1 MRALREAAMTKTA
14 PQSQVSRGRLVLL
27 DSAVRE
33 ARKFVVRFLYLWILF
48 ALFALHKS
56 ILLPD
61 AGIIYG
67 QGFAV
72 VNAFVLAKV
81 MLVGDNLHVGE
92 KFDTRPLIYPVLF
105 KSALFAIILVCFD
118 LIEEVVVGSLH
129 GKSIGESIGSIG
141 GGTLEGILSVGII
154 MFVVL
159 IPYFAFREMA
169 KVVGERQMRE
179 LLFVR
184 RIELGAVSS
193 QGVRSQ

>member
-1 MRALREAAMTKTA
+1 MTKTSL
-14 PQSQVSRGRLVLL
+14 QSRVPHVPGALIDGV
-27 DSAVRE
+27 VRE

-61 AGIIYG
+61 EGIIYG

-92 KFDTRPLIYPVLF
+92 KFDTRPLVYPVLF

-118 LIEEVVVGSLH
+118 LIEEIVVGSWR
-129 GKSIGESIGSIG
+129 GKSIAESIWSVG
-141 GGTLEGILSVGII
+141 GGTLEGILSVGVI

-184 RIELGAVSS
+184 RTELGAVSS
-193 QGVRSQ
+193 QGVRPQ

>member
-1 MRALREAAMTKTA
+1 MTKTGS
-14 PQSQVSRGRLVLL
+14 QSRMSRARVVLV
-27 DSAVRE
+27 DGAVRE
-33 ARKFVVRFLYLWILF
+33 ARKFAVRFLYLWILF

-61 AGIIYG
+61 TGIIHG
-67 QGFAV
+67 QGFAAL
-72 VNAFVLAKV
+72 NAFVLAKV

-92 KFDTRPLIYPVLF
+92 NFDARPLVYPVLF

-118 LIEEVVVGSLH
+118 LIEEIVVGSWH
-129 GKSIGESIGSIG
+129 GKSIAESIWSIG
-141 GGTLEGILSVGII
+141 GGTLEGILSIGII

-169 KVVGERQMRE
+169 KVVGEREMRE

-184 RIELGAVSS
+184 RTKLGAVT
-193 QGVRSQ
+193 

>member
-1 MRALREAAMTKTA
+1 MTKTSRPLRVPRA
-14 PQSQVSRGRLVLL
+14 PVALV

-33 ARKFVVRFLYLWILF
+33 ARKFAVRFLYLWILF

-61 AGIIYG
+61 EGMIYG

-92 KFDTRPLIYPVLF
+92 NFDTRPLVYPVLF

-118 LIEEVVVGSLH
+118 LIEEIVVGSLR
-129 GKSIGESIGSIG
+129 GKSIAESIWSIG

-154 MFVVL
+154 IFVVL
-159 IPYFAFREMA
+159 IPYFAFREMV
-169 KVVGERQMRE
+169 KVVGEHQMRE

-184 RIELGAVSS
+184 RTKLGAVAS
-193 QGVRSQ
+193 QGTRSE

>member
-1 MRALREAAMTKTA
+1 MRALRDAAMTKIS
-14 PQSQVSRGRLVLL
+14 PQSRVSGVPLALV

-33 ARKFVVRFLYLWILF
+33 ARRFVVRFLYLWILF

-61 AGIIYG
+61 EGIIYG
-67 QGFAV
+67 QGFAIL
-72 VNAFVLAKV
+72 NAFVLAKV
-81 MLVGDNLHVGE
+81 MLIGDHLHVGE
-92 KFDTRPLIYPVLF
+92 SFDTRPLVYPVLF
-105 KSALFAIILVCFD
+105 KSALFATMLVCFD
-118 LIEEVVVGSLH
+118 LIEEVVVGSLR
-129 GKSIGESIGSIG
+129 GKSIAESIWSVG

-184 RIELGAVSS
+184 RTKLSAVSS
-193 QGVRSQ
+193 QGARSE

>member
-1 MRALREAAMTKTA
+1 MTKTTL
-14 PQSQVSRGRLVLL
+14 QSQVPHVPRALIDTVI
-27 DSAVRE
+27 RE

-56 ILLPD
+56 VLLPEE
-61 AGIIYG
+61 GYIYG

-72 VNAFVLAKV
+72 FNAFVLAKV

-92 KFDTRPLIYPVLF
+92 NLDARPLVYPVLF
-105 KSALFAIILVCFD
+105 KSALFAIILICFD
-118 LIEEVVVGSLH
+118 LIEEVVMKNLRGESLVAGIWSVAGGSL
-129 GKSIGESIGSIG
+129 K
-141 GGTLEGILSVGII
+141 GILSVGII

-159 IPYFAFREMA
+159 IPYFAFREMV

-184 RIELGAVSS
+184 RTKLGAVAS
-193 QGVRSQ
+193 QGVGSQ

>member
-1 MRALREAAMTKTA
+1 MRALREAAVTKTGS
-14 PQSQVSRGRLVLL
+14 QSRVSSGRLVLV
-27 DSAVRE
+27 DGAIRE
-33 ARKFVVRFLYLWILF
+33 ARKFLVRFLYLWILF

-81 MLVGDNLHVGE
+81 MLVGDHLHVGE
-92 KFDTRPLIYPVLF
+92 EFDTRPLVYPVLF
-105 KSALFAIILVCFD
+105 KSALFAVILVCFD
-118 LIEEVVVGSLH
+118 LIEEIVVGSLR
-129 GKSIGESIGSIG
+129 GKSIVESIWSIG
-141 GGTLEGILSVGII
+141 GGTFEGILSVGII
-154 MFVVL
+154 IFVVL

-184 RIELGAVSS
+184 RVQLGAVASP
-193 QGVRSQ
+193 GVRSQ

>member
-1 MRALREAAMTKTA
+1 MTKTTRLSGVPRA
-14 PQSQVSRGRLVLL
+14 PVTLVGGV
-27 DSAVRE
+27 VRE
-33 ARKFVVRFLYLWILF
+33 ARKFAVRFLYLWILF
-48 ALFALHKS
+48 GLFALHKS

-61 AGIIYG
+61 EGMIYG

-92 KFDTRPLIYPVLF
+92 NFDTRPLVYPVLF
-105 KSALFAIILVCFD
+105 KSALFAIILVGFD
-118 LIEEVVVGSLH
+118 LIEEIVVGSLR
-129 GKSIGESIGSIG
+129 GKSIAESIWSVG

-154 MFVVL
+154 IFVVL

-169 KVVGERQMRE
+169 KVVGEHQMRE

-184 RIELGAVSS
+184 RTKLGAVSS
-193 QGVRSQ
+193 QGAHSE